1 MCPMHNEV
9 RTLAVATNNS
19 EVRTGADVANNN
31 EVRSFVQI
39 QLAAA
44 IPS

>member
-1 MCPMHNEV
+1 MHNEV